1 MVMSKPA
8 KRRKYDEAFSAEAL
22 RLAREGRS
30 TRAGAHPLGMSEK
43 LLYRW
48 PQAQAVTEA
57 GSVEQA
63 QDPACR
69 ALRAESQRL
78 ERERAIL

>member
-30 TRAGAHPLGMSEK
+30 TRAGACPLGMSEK
-43 LLYRW
+43 LLYR
-48 PQAQAVTEA
+48 
-57 GSVEQA
+57 
-63 QDPACR
+63 
-69 ALRAESQRL
+69 
-78 ERERAIL
+78 